1 MQEKE
6 IEIARELRFVQF
18 PHPGKEHG
26 LPADKARRVK
36 SGTRNVVKE
45 WSLLNYHKRKFMMA
59 KGVAVDANHN
69 VLSASNLYFWGEW
82 EPMSYVTDHFPDGDG
97 VRLPKFLH
105 EPVLILGKDGKPH
118 DKKKKESDD
127 EKVGGCQNT
136 DPFVF
141 GDNFLYSYCRQY
153 IRYNKVEDKKRDKT
167 KPEKDVPTKLQH
179 LQKGSIIVFGST
191 IGPRSANPM
200 FVVDTVFVVGDMQPY
215 RPINARADLSSYF
228 ASKTFLSDY
237 MEIMQFPKIL
247 EKPVDGEW
255 FSCYKGRT
263 FADCPEGPFSF
274 VPCKTELPVVNDQRM
289 GFERPVIPLKELD
302 LRYKGEDLIKPMS
315 YRNFSAY
322 EILPQDAPQLWN
334 RVKEIILSQG
344 FSLGVHLEYEREIR
358 P

>member
-45 WSLLNYHKRKFMMA
+45 WSLLSYHKRKFMMA

-153 IRYNKVEDKKRDKT
+153 IRYNRIEDIKKHGKE
-167 KPEKDVPTKLQH
+167 EKDVAVAPQH
-179 LQKGSIIVFGST
+179 LQEGSIIVFGST
-191 IGPRSANPM
+191 IDPKSSNPM
-200 FVVDTVFVVGDMQPY
+200 FVVDTVFVVGDVQPY
-215 RPINARADLSSYF
+215 QPVNARADLSSYF
-228 ASKTFLSDY
+228 ASETFLSDY
-237 MEIMQFPKIL
+237 MEIMQFPKVAT
-247 EKPVDGEW
+247 KPVDKQW
-255 FSCYKGRT
+255 FSCYKGKS

-274 VPCKTELPVVNDQRM
+274 VPCKTELPVKGVERM
-289 GFERPVIPLKELD
+289 GFERPVIPLKDLD
-302 LRYKGEDLIKPMS
+302 LLYNGKELINPNS
-315 YRNFSAY
+315 YRTFKQQI
-322 EILPQDAPQLWN
+322 ILPPDAAPLWN
-334 RVKEIILSQG
+334 RIKEIVLSQG